1 MTARLLFL
9 STFRWWMRLAY
20 PPYFSIKISINS
32 DFLIRS
38 YLELALF
45 MVSDQYT
52 GHKTTKPHL
61 VYTGDRMNFAY
72 NRR

>member
-1 MTARLLFL
+1 MDGDGAALGGVIRRMGCMINFL
-9 STFRWWMRLAY
+9 
-20 PPYFSIKISINS
+20 NDS

-38 YLELALF
+38 HLELALF

-52 GHKTTKPHL
+52 GHKTTGPHL

-72 NRR
+72 SRR